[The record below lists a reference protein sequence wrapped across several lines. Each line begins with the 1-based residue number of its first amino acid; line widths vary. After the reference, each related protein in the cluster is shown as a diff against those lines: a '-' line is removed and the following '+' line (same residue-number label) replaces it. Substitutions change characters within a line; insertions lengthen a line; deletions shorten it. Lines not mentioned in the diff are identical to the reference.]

1 MDSVVGE
8 DPTLPLDFNGSSNV
22 SRVPNMAGVGDS
34 QDYVPV
40 PSYLPGEKTSPT
52 KARAMKEYENQITD
66 LKKENFN
73 LKLRIYF
80 LEERMQ
86 QKFDDASEDIYKT
99 NIELKVEV
107 ESLKRDLQEKQ
118 ELLIKASKAVESL
131 AGNNSSELHRM
142 KERSMRELEKMKEI
156 FDKKIE
162 ELEENLK
169 AAQDDVEKMADIAE
183 QEKLRNME
191 MEKQLLSITVSNPNV
206 TVPGIDIKE
215 RLKEKDNIIE
225 QLSYS
230 LKNKG
235 AVIEQLQNEKAKL
248 EDSSSE
254 LYPLR
259 EQISELTEALH
270 GKEGE
275 AEALKIELAK
285 EKIRYQREIQS
296 LAEKH
301 KELSNLEAATRQLT
315 GDLESTRMMIDTLKK
330 RLEEADEDNK
340 NLNGRLEER
349 VNELALEK
357 KNSLKRDKT
366 IQGLSLV
373 LKDKDKEIE
382 ELCHEIE
389 DRDNALVKARE
400 AAHKAQIQKYQ
411 GAEEHQSL
419 LTEKEAELAKLL
431 SDHHANT
438 MENQK
443 LQRALGR
450 RVQELSDLNQ
460 TKEQLEKELED
471 MQELKNKGDKD
482 VNDLRNQL
490 KKLNGEMAEKEHAL
504 EQQYQALLS
513 ESKQKVQSQE
523 ITIKRLTSS
532 LNEKDELLQEYLNMA
547 KDANQERN
555 RSPDGRDAMLAKLRE
570 RLKEKEKA
578 LEQAI
583 DEKFAAI
590 EEKDNEIRQLQLSLR
605 EKERD
610 LERLNNLLSHNEETI
625 NSFDSVIKEKDVEL
639 QHLVNSCKNLQRAK
653 QELEDNLAR
662 ALREK
667 DAIIS
672 QLQQSLAN
680 KNKDMEEMANTL
692 LNQTQSNV
700 RDLTEQLRQR
710 LKVTETMLAEAM
722 KDKERLVSE
731 NQNAVE
737 GLLATVGSKDQLLKE
752 SAEHYNRTLAE
763 RNLEIQDLRRHLS
776 EKKHEVSIL
785 EKQSSVITHEKYI
798 ETAELKVLLTEKDT
812 IINKLVES
820 GQERDKYLAEL
831 KMQEAPI
838 PRVLELKQ
846 TIQILQEQLEEK
858 EAELTQKKGDV
869 NVAKIPIIKKSA
881 VTLKKELAQKTD
893 DLNKALKKENELQI
907 EVAEL
912 RSLLADLENRHEAQ
926 AANIESLTKTL
937 DVKDE
942 IIRDL
947 HTRLGKPPKH
957 NGVELQTQRGVVMR
971 EGIQSPGI
979 PQRESTIIGGNSQQE
994 ALPALQTVLSEYDA
1008 LNKALKA
1015 EQQLYSSLVRTV
1027 KEPDSTQR
1035 IHNLQMELTA
1045 VQLLRQKLEEGIRS
1059 NEDLRKDLEKELQR
1073 TKRKEVT
1080 DAQTGLIDPREM
1092 ETLKHQLED
1101 AQRWNTSL
1109 QARLGKIQGRGGGVG
1124 GTNDTSDTFSFTG
1137 DQTSYMSIYLGEHD
1151 ELEGDIEN
1159 LSLPELRRK
1168 VQELLEYVKELQAF
1182 NKDLQ
1187 NKASLTEN
1195 SVEQDKQDIL
1205 TLSSQN
1211 KLLEKKL
1218 ADAVK
1223 TNKALHDQLNR
1234 QGQKSAQ
1241 NVIKPQVKDQKI
1253 QTSPEKERNSKAS
1266 PQGNRAEHQ
1275 GNKSSGIKPPGRKES
1290 TSASPDSEKTELD
1303 LEDQNVVE
1311 TELNETSC
1319 RMETI
1324 GKELKT
1330 AEKPPCKDE
1339 GNNQNMEMEIASLR
1353 SLLNE
1358 TGSAS
1363 VIELRNE
1370 LARLNNENTNLQSI
1384 LKEMQSTEFK
1394 ESCDDSGD
1402 GEIKKDLKKV
1412 VKRLKTELMDARKII
1427 KLLKEQ
1433 LELNSSMDSENSF
1446 NPDLIVSMAK
1456 EIDHLKKEHEASTK
1470 RRVILEKMLKE
1481 MEAQQPRGIDERDQR
1496 RNSQETLQR
1505 QEARIHSTP
1514 GSTIGAKSRLPVPVK
1529 SSKAAGNNNNNG
1541 ANQNTEPDPQVEKLQ
1556 SALQEKNKEYR
1567 ELQESLCTAEFTL
1580 THQKVNKTEATQT
1593 TDPSTDF
1600 NLCKQIDQ
1608 LQKALQEKNQLN
1620 KELQELLC
1628 KAESALASQN
1638 TDRTGHLYKDLDHQ
1652 QEQQEEKLQQALL
1665 VDQLQKGLQER
1676 NALNRQLEDRLSGAE
1691 ACLNVNRTSASTNID
1706 LDLHQ
1711 LQKALQE
1718 KNQINKDLLER
1729 LHGAESIIEHL
1740 NGNKGVAN
1748 QNEDM
1753 ELHQQ
1758 VNQLQKSLR
1767 EKHELNKKLEERLS
1781 EAESTLTVLN
1791 ANGASSSTNID
1802 LDLRQLQKVLH
1813 EKNQINKDL
1822 LERLHKAESTIEH
1835 MKSSRA
1841 VANPNTDVN
1850 LYLQVDQLQKAI
1862 LEKKQLYK
1870 ELQDLLQTAESTI
1883 ECQNATGTSASPNK
1897 ELAHHQQVDQLQKDL
1912 QENNDLYKEL
1922 HELLSVAQ
1930 LTIACQNA
1938 NQTSGPNTDLELH
1951 QQVDQL
1957 HKGLQEKN
1965 ELNNRLQERLSRAE
1979 ARLNVKR
1986 TSASTNT
1993 DLDLYQ
1999 LQKALQEKNELNKQ
2013 LEERLC
2019 APDAILN
2026 VNRNSASTNTD
2037 LDLHQLEKV
2046 LHEKN
2051 QINKDLLEKL
2061 HRAESTVE
2069 HLKSRRAVANQNTDP
2084 NLYLQMDQLQKNI
2097 LEKKQLYKELQE
2109 LLQTA
2114 ESTLERQNATGT
2126 LASPNKELDL
2136 HQQVDQLQKVLQEKN
2151 YLYKELHEVLHAA
2164 QLTIACLNANQT
2176 SIGPNTELELH
2187 HLVEQLQKGLQEKN
2201 ELNRQLEEKLSGSE
2215 ARLNVKR
2222 TSASTNTDL
2231 DFHQLQKAL
2240 QEKNQI
2246 NKDLLERV
2254 HRAESTIEHVNSK
2267 KDVANQNEDIELH
2280 QQIDQLQKALREKN
2294 ELNKQLEQRLCAT
2307 EALLNVNR
2315 ASASTN
2321 TDLDLSQ
2328 LQNVLHEKNQ
2338 INKDLLEKL
2347 RKTESSV
2354 KHCNAYSAVANQ
2366 NIDPDLQQQV
2376 DQLQK
2381 ALQEKNELNKQ
2392 RLSGAES
2399 TLTVMNPN
2407 RTVAGQNTDLHQ
2419 LPKALH
2425 EKNQINKDLLERL
2438 HKAESTI
2445 EHLKSSRTVSNQNTD
2460 MNLQVDQLQKA
2471 ILEKKQLY
2479 KELQELLQTAESTLE
2494 HQNAT
2499 GTLASPNKE
2508 LNLHQQVDQL
2518 QKALEEKN
2526 CLYKELPKLLRAAQ
2540 FTITCLN
2547 ANQTSVG
2554 PNTELHQQFDQL
2566 QKGLQEKNELNRQL
2580 EGKLSGAEAR
2590 LNVKRTSASTNTD
2603 LDFHQL
2609 QKALQ
2614 EKNQINKDLL
2624 ERVHRAESVIEHVN
2638 SKKDVANQNEDME
2651 LHQQIDQLQK
2661 ALREKN
2667 ELNKQ
2672 LEERLCATEALL
2684 NVNRT
2689 SASTNTDL
2697 DLSQLQ
2703 NVLHEKN
2710 QINKDLLEKL
2720 RRAES
2725 IIKYHNASS
2734 AVANQ
2739 NIDLD
2744 LHQQVDPL
2752 QKALQEKNE
2761 LSKELE
2767 ERLSEAESTLTVLNA
2782 NGASTSTNI
2791 DLDFRQLQ
2799 KVLHEKNQRLHK
2811 AESTIEHLKSSRAVA
2826 NPNTDVSLYLQ
2837 IDQLQK
2843 AILEKKQLYKELQ
2856 ELLQTAA
2863 STLECHNATGTLASP
2878 NKELDLHQQVD
2889 QLQKALEE
2897 KNCLHKELHELLRTA
2912 QLTIACLN
2920 ANCTSTGPNADLELH
2935 QQLDQLQKGLQEKNE
2950 LNKQLEGKLSGSE
2963 ACQNAMRTSAST
2975 NTDLQHLQKAL
2986 QEKNQINKD
2995 LLERLHKAES
3005 TIEHLNANRG
3015 VTNRNTELEVHQQ
3028 IEKQQKAI
3036 QELNE
3041 LNKQLE
3047 EKLFATE
3054 ELLNENRTSAST
3066 NTNLDL
3072 QQLQKALEEK
3082 NHINKELLESLHRA
3096 ESTIEDLTNNK
3107 GVDNW
3112 NTDGDLHRQV
3122 GELQKALKEKNKLNK
3137 QLEERLSEAEST
3149 FALEL
3154 YQLQKDLQEKT
3165 EINKELQERLH
3176 AAESIIE
3183 CLNDNPNQDTH
3194 LHQMVDQLR
3203 KTLQEK
3209 NQFCEKLKER
3219 LFTAESTTSHL
3230 NPNRAVNNENPD
3242 MDHLQQVDQL
3252 QKALQEKTQ
3261 IVKQLQQR
3269 LHTAELALTHLNAN
3283 RAVTKQSANL
3293 DLQKQVDQLQK
3304 ALQQKK
3310 QINQEL
3316 QQRLGTA
3323 ESIIAHQNSNQKM
3336 HEAGTFLEQ
3345 DDKEVQVDL
3354 QDLGYETC
3362 GKSENEVDREENRS
3376 TDDNQIKQH
3385 MNEAS
3390 LPSLLKR
3397 DGQFFSMENLDTN
3410 SSTSYPSSSC
3420 LSSPKISMKSLQIY
3434 DDYGFTDDSDE
3445 LKQQVMELKTK
3456 LENYQR
3462 VIHHLQSL
3470 LRRNS
3475 LSSDLLTIGSE
3486 PGQQTTVK
3494 LQEEHGDLEKDGQE
3508 MCSHKSLGLFSQD
3521 HSQNGSFPLGHDDE
3535 DKQMLKDEITSL
3547 KIELDKE
3554 KASNKNLL
3562 EQLHQLQSKIRSASP
3577 ARFDSLVQ
3585 SQARELS
3592 HLRQKIKDSRS
3603 LGTLHHHQLEDLNKS
3618 FEELLQASDV
3628 DYYVGKAF
3636 RGQLDKSLLVL
3647 GKLEER
3653 LECGDG
3659 YSDNEDNTLLE
3670 FAESPE
3676 SLKHEITYLRK
3687 QLDSERRQ
3695 LQKQL
3700 KDLARHN
3707 QNLAQ
3712 ATEEQLDVLSR
3723 EVQEKNKVIQ
3733 QLQVRN
3739 KSVELSTSHN
3749 SSDSE
3754 ASDRYSRRI
3763 LDSGSD
3769 TLHALQCRDGKYGQ
3783 GRTSA
3788 GTKVPYGL
3796 QVEETAQ
3803 PPGII
3808 SASTGKATVLG
3819 KENGGGSRRQSQTLL
3834 STDTQILENKGGLA
3848 QQQRLQGLQRE
3859 NSLLQEKLKNSEQL
3873 NETLRTEVDLH
3884 RSIINNREDAGE
3896 ERGLSPKPQ
3905 DRSSREDRASTG
3917 LTESRNEPSGLFN
3930 TDLLAEHLQEI
3941 RSLRQRLEESI
3952 RTNDRLREQLE
3963 RRLAEAEPDPA
3974 STNIFIHG
3982 SEEQGQLANEV
3993 HFLWRQNQTLKD
4005 QLSLGSRDKQ
4015 KENEKLRESL
4025 AKRNSKLEYLRNEYE
4040 HVKKEAVR
4048 LENKF
4053 RGSLEENEHL
4063 KEALHHSRDEI
4074 NRLQS
4079 EIGIQRQQ
4087 LSDSQHLLQS
4097 LRVELQVYEQL
4108 KAASDKRTVSDATSG
4123 QTQDASAPSHGPLDL
4138 SELLSEIRHLRIQ
4151 LERSIQTNNA
4161 LRQRLEEQLLRGQGK
4176 VEGSPSTIN
4185 INYLLS
4191 GEQRHSTLSNYGD
4204 NGSKSPAQDENFPL
4218 PSYRDSPKSGRSP
4231 PNRDGAKALHGVQEM
4246 KHHPT
4251 DELDSASQCSGS
4263 SADST
4268 THTPSRLVPGHRL
4281 WASRSGRHI
4290 LGLIEDYNAL
4300 RKQISEGKVL
4310 TCGMENNLQECFHAI
4325 SQQGTESV
4333 VLDQRFLKGFSS
4345 DVNTMQQIL
4354 EEASRLLKL
4363 LWKVSLPTNT
4373 SNSSSQNRQDE
4384 MMKTEIARLRSKLSQ
4399 QERMLNGTVKRLRST
4414 NRLKE
4419 GMEKVIIDQL
4429 AVTHNVLKKARGN
4442 LEAFPYPLKIQ
4453 PLQEASV
4460 NGN

>member
-1 MDSVVGE
+1 MKDPCRICGGKFRGNRCRWIFSSSDKRNLQVILSYVLGVAVTRDGKGEFLCSKCVFMLENVVNYDVIIGR
-8 DPTLPLDFNGSSNV
+8 LQGACS
-22 SRVPNMAGVGDS
+22 
-34 QDYVPV
+34 
-40 PSYLPGEKTSPT
+40 
-52 KARAMKEYENQITD
+52 
-66 LKKENFN
+66 
-73 LKLRIYF
+73 
-80 LEERMQ
+80 
-86 QKFDDASEDIYKT
+86 
-99 NIELKVEV
+99 LKVQ
-107 ESLKRDLQEKQ
+107 K
-118 ELLIKASKAVESL
+118 LL
-131 AGNNSSELHRM
+131 
-142 KERSMRELEKMKEI
+142 
-156 FDKKIE
+156 
-162 ELEENLK
+162 
-169 AAQDDVEKMADIAE
+169 
-183 QEKLRNME
+183 
-191 MEKQLLSITVSNPNV
+191 T
-206 TVPGIDIKE
+206 
-215 RLKEKDNIIE
+215 EKDNLAQFISHMYNRNNPRPIKSNGE
-225 QLSYS
+225 YLSTEKPPVTFNTGIPEEGTLEADSCSGSINPGKDVAAASSTASEGNKMKRCPSSETLRGHEPSGCPDPRRSGSGSPFKTSY
-230 LKNKG
+230 LKPVHSRSQSIYFNLVQRTCSTPG
-235 AVIEQLQNEKAKL
+235 SFHSR
-248 EDSSSE
+248 SSSLQS
-254 LYPLR
+254 LYPSCAESCSLACSSTLLSVLGLKTKKAHR
-259 EQISELTEALH
+259 FYNFSELPARSSFISSPSVCDAIKLLKSVQCKPLLMLPESKIPVLLKYAQRRPASGCNYLYRKSHDTERINDWKFLQDL
-270 GKEGE
+270 
-275 AEALKIELAK
+275 AEDFNDEYTPLKAE
-285 EKIRYQREIQS
+285 S

-315 GDLESTRMMIDTLKK
+315 GDLESTRMTIDTLKKRLEEADEDNKSLAEKHKELSNLEAATRQLTGELESTRMMIDTLKK

-431 SDHHANT
+431 SDHHTNT

-490 KKLNGEMAEKEHAL
+490 KKMNGEMAEKEHAL

-523 ITIKRLTSS
+523 ITIKCLTSS
-532 LNEKDELLQEYLNMA
+532 LNEKDQLLQEYLNMA
-547 KDANQERN
+547 KDADQERN

-570 RLKEKEKA
+570 LLKEKEKA

-583 DEKFAAI
+583 DEKFAAM

-605 EKERD
+605 EKARD

-680 KNKDMEEMANTL
+680 KNKDLEEMANTL
-692 LNQTQSNV
+692 LNQTQGNV
-700 RDLTEQLRQR
+700 RDLTEHLRQR

-785 EKQSSVITHEKYI
+785 EKHSSVITHEKYI

-838 PRVLELKQ
+838 PQVLELKQ
-846 TIQILQEQLEEK
+846 TIQILQEQLEDK
-858 EAELTQKKGDV
+858 EAELTQKKGDE

-957 NGVELQTQRGVVMR
+957 NRVELQTQRGVVTR

-994 ALPALQTVLSEYDA
+994 ALPALQTVLSEYEA

-1027 KEPDSTQR
+1027 KEPDSAQR

-1234 QGQKSAQ
+1234 KGQKSAQ

-1275 GNKSSGIKPPGRKES
+1275 GNQSSGIKPPGRKES
-1290 TSASPDSEKTELD
+1290 TCASPDSEKTELD

-1311 TELNETSC
+1311 SELKETSC
-1319 RMETI
+1319 RIETI

-1353 SLLNE
+1353 ALLTE

-1370 LARLNNENTNLQSI
+1370 LARLHNENTNLQSI

-1433 LELNSSMDSENSF
+1433 LELNSSMDSEISF

-1456 EIDHLKKEHEASTK
+1456 EIDRLKKEHEASTK

-1505 QEARIHSTP
+1505 HY
-1514 GSTIGAKSRLPVPVK
+1514 TIGAKSRLPVPVK
-1529 SSKAAGNNNNNG
+1529 SSKAAGNNNNNR

-1580 THQKVNKTEATQT
+1580 TRQKVNKTEATQT

-1600 NLCKQIDQ
+1600 NLYKQIDQ

-1691 ACLNVNRTSASTNID
+1691 ACLNVNRTSASTNTD

-1767 EKHELNKKLEERLS
+1767 EKSELNKKLEERLS
-1781 EAESTLTVLN
+1781 EAESTLKVLN
-1791 ANGASSSTNID
+1791 ANRASASTNID
-1802 LDLRQLQKVLH
+1802 LDLCQLQKVLPK
-1813 EKNQINKDL
+1813 KNQNNKDL

-1841 VANPNTDVN
+1841 IANPNAYVN

-1938 NQTSGPNTDLELH
+1938 NQTSTGPNTDLELH

-1979 ARLNVKR
+1979 VHLNVKR

-2069 HLKSRRAVANQNTDP
+2069 HLKSSRAVANQNTDP
-2084 NLYLQMDQLQKNI
+2084 NLYLQIDQLQKNI

-2126 LASPNKELDL
+2126 SASPNKELDL

-2151 YLYKELHEVLHAA
+2151 YFYKELHELLHAA

-2176 SIGPNTELELH
+2176 SVGPNTDLELH
-2187 HLVEQLQKGLQEKN
+2187 HQVEQLQKGLQEKN
-2201 ELNRQLEEKLSGSE
+2201 ELNRQLEGKLSGSE

-2280 QQIDQLQKALREKN
+2280 QQIDQLQKALWEKN

-2315 ASASTN
+2315 TSASTN

-2354 KHCNAYSAVANQ
+2354 KHCNAYCAVANQ

-2392 RLSGAES
+2392 LEERLSGAES
-2399 TLTVMNPN
+2399 TLTLMNPN

-2460 MNLQVDQLQKA
+2460 LNLQVDQLQKA

-2479 KELQELLQTAESTLE
+2479 KELQELLQKAESTLE

-2518 QKALEEKN
+2518 QNALEEKN

-2566 QKGLQEKNELNRQL
+2566 QKGLQEKNELNRLL

-2651 LHQQIDQLQK
+2651 LHQQIDQLPK
-2661 ALREKN
+2661 ALWEKN

-2703 NVLHEKN
+2703 NVLHEN
-2710 QINKDLLEKL
+2710 QINKDLLE
-2720 RRAES
+2720 
-2725 IIKYHNASS
+2725 
-2734 AVANQ
+2734 
-2739 NIDLD
+2739 
-2744 LHQQVDPL
+2744 
-2752 QKALQEKNE
+2752 
-2761 LSKELE
+2761 
-2767 ERLSEAESTLTVLNA
+2767 
-2782 NGASTSTNI
+2782 
-2791 DLDFRQLQ
+2791 
-2799 KVLHEKNQRLHK
+2799 RLHK

-2837 IDQLQK
+2837 VDQLQK
-2843 AILEKKQLYKELQ
+2843 TILEKKQLYKELQ

-2863 STLECHNATGTLASP
+2863 STIECHNATGTLTSP

-2963 ACQNAMRTSAST
+2963 ACQNAMRTSAT
-2975 NTDLQHLQKAL
+2975 
-2986 QEKNQINKD
+2986 
-2995 LLERLHKAES
+2995 
-3005 TIEHLNANRG
+3005 
-3015 VTNRNTELEVHQQ
+3015 
-3028 IEKQQKAI
+3028 
-3036 QELNE
+3036 
-3041 LNKQLE
+3041 
-3047 EKLFATE
+3047 
-3054 ELLNENRTSAST
+3054 
-3066 NTNLDL
+3066 
-3072 QQLQKALEEK
+3072 
-3082 NHINKELLESLHRA
+3082 
-3096 ESTIEDLTNNK
+3096 
-3107 GVDNW
+3107 
-3112 NTDGDLHRQV
+3112 
-3122 GELQKALKEKNKLNK
+3122 
-3137 QLEERLSEAEST
+3137 
-3149 FALEL
+3149 
-3154 YQLQKDLQEKT
+3154 
-3165 EINKELQERLH
+3165 
-3176 AAESIIE
+3176 
-3183 CLNDNPNQDTH
+3183 
-3194 LHQMVDQLR
+3194 
-3203 KTLQEK
+3203 
-3209 NQFCEKLKER
+3209 
-3219 LFTAESTTSHL
+3219 
-3230 NPNRAVNNENPD
+3230 
-3242 MDHLQQVDQL
+3242 
-3252 QKALQEKTQ
+3252 
-3261 IVKQLQQR
+3261 
-3269 LHTAELALTHLNAN
+3269 
-3283 RAVTKQSANL
+3283 
-3293 DLQKQVDQLQK
+3293 
-3304 ALQQKK
+3304 
-3310 QINQEL
+3310 
-3316 QQRLGTA
+3316 
-3323 ESIIAHQNSNQKM
+3323 
-3336 HEAGTFLEQ
+3336 GTFLEQ

-3362 GKSENEVDREENRS
+3362 GKSENEVDREENCS
-3376 TDDNQIKQH
+3376 TDNDNQIKQH

-3410 SSTSYPSSSC
+3410 SSTSYPSSPCLSSPKISMKSLQIYDDYGFTDDSVELKQQVMELKTKLENYQRVIHHLQSLLRRNSLSSDLLTIGSEPGQQTTVKLQEEYGDLEQDGQEEVQEKNKVIQQLQLQVRNQSVELSTSHNSSDSEASDRYSRRILDSGSDTLHALQCRDGKYGQGRTSAAGTFLEQDDKEVQVDLQDLGYETCGKSENEVAREENRSTDNDNQLKQHMNEASLPSLLKRDGQFFSMENLDTNSSTSYPSSPC

-3494 LQEEHGDLEKDGQE
+3494 LQEEHEDLEKDGQE

-3521 HSQNGSFPLGHDDE
+3521 HSQNGSFPLGHDGE

-3562 EQLHQLQSKIRSASP
+3562 EQLHQLQSKTRSASP

-3670 FAESPE
+3670 FAE
-3676 SLKHEITYLRK
+3676 R
-3687 QLDSERRQ
+3687 
-3695 LQKQL
+3695 
-3700 KDLARHN
+3700 
-3707 QNLAQ
+3707 
-3712 ATEEQLDVLSR
+3712 LSQ

-3733 QLQVRN
+3733 QLQLQVRN
-3739 KSVELSTSHN
+3739 QSVELSTSHN

-3783 GRTSA
+3783 DRTSAALQTAGGLQAAQSIKPGTAPPEVQEKNKVIQQLQLQVRNQSVELSTSHNSSDSEASDRYSRRILDSGSDTLHALQCRDGKYGQDRTSA

-3796 QVEETAQ
+3796 LVEETAQ
-3803 PPGII
+3803 LPGII
-3808 SASTGKATVLG
+3808 SASTGKATVL
-3819 KENGGGSRRQSQTLL
+3819 
-3834 STDTQILENKGGLA
+3834 
-3848 QQQRLQGLQRE
+3848 
-3859 NSLLQEKLKNSEQL
+3859 
-3873 NETLRTEVDLH
+3873 
-3884 RSIINNREDAGE
+3884 
-3896 ERGLSPKPQ
+3896 
-3905 DRSSREDRASTG
+3905 
-3917 LTESRNEPSGLFN
+3917 
-3930 TDLLAEHLQEI
+3930 DLLAEHLQEI

-3963 RRLAEAEPDPA
+3963 RRLAEAEPDP
-3974 STNIFIHG
+3974 
-3982 SEEQGQLANEV
+3982 
-3993 HFLWRQNQTLKD
+3993 
-4005 QLSLGSRDKQ
+4005 DKQ

-4053 RGSLEENEHL
+4053 RGSLEENKHL

-4108 KAASDKRTVSDATSG
+4108 KVASDKRTVSDATSG

-4151 LERSIQTNNA
+4151 LERSIETNNALQQRLEEQLLRGQGKVEGSPSTININYLLSGEQRHSALSNYGVSDATSGQTQDASAPSHGPLDLSELLSEIRHLRIQLERSIETNSA

-4191 GEQRHSTLSNYGD
+4191 GEQRHSALSNYGD
-4204 NGSKSPAQDENFPL
+4204 NGSKSPAQDENIPH
-4218 PSYRDSPKSGRSP
+4218 PSYRGSPKSGRSP
-4231 PNRDGAKALHGVQEM
+4231 PNRDGAKALHSVPEM
-4246 KHHPT
+4246 KPHPT

-4281 WASRSGRHI
+4281 WASRSGRHM

-4310 TCGMENNLQECFHAI
+4310 TYGMENNLQECFHAI
-4325 SQQGTESV
+4325 SQQGAESM
-4333 VLDQRFLKGFSS
+4333 VLDQQFLKGFSS

-4384 MMKTEIARLRSKLSQ
+4384 MMNTEIARLRKKLSQ
-4399 QERMLNGTVKRLRST
+4399 QERMLNGTVKRLQST

-4419 GMEKVIIDQL
+4419 GMEKVIIDQYSAPAGSL
-4429 AVTHNVLKKARGN
+4429 SKWELIHGVNKAADRAVHLRIKKVT
-4442 LEAFPYPLKIQ
+4442 L
-4453 PLQEASV
+4453 
-4460 NGN
+4460 

>member
-1 MDSVVGE
+1 MKDPCRICGGKFRGNQCRWIFSSSGKRNLQVILSYVLGVTFTRDGKGEFLCSKCVFMLENVVNYDVIIGR
-8 DPTLPLDFNGSSNV
+8 LQGACS
-22 SRVPNMAGVGDS
+22 
-34 QDYVPV
+34 
-40 PSYLPGEKTSPT
+40 
-52 KARAMKEYENQITD
+52 
-66 LKKENFN
+66 
-73 LKLRIYF
+73 
-80 LEERMQ
+80 
-86 QKFDDASEDIYKT
+86 
-99 NIELKVEV
+99 LKVQ
-107 ESLKRDLQEKQ
+107 K
-118 ELLIKASKAVESL
+118 LL
-131 AGNNSSELHRM
+131 
-142 KERSMRELEKMKEI
+142 
-156 FDKKIE
+156 
-162 ELEENLK
+162 
-169 AAQDDVEKMADIAE
+169 
-183 QEKLRNME
+183 
-191 MEKQLLSITVSNPNV
+191 T
-206 TVPGIDIKE
+206 
-215 RLKEKDNIIE
+215 EKDNLAQCISHIYNRNNPRPIKSNGEYLSIE
-225 QLSYS
+225 KPPVTFNTGIPEEGTLEADSCSGSINPGKDVAAASSTASEGNKMKRCPSSETLQGHEQSGCPNPRRSGSGSPFKTSYLKPVHSRSQSICFNLVQRTCSTPGSFHSQSSSLQSSCAESCSLACSSTSLSVLG
-230 LKNKG
+230 LKTKG
-235 AVIEQLQNEKAKL
+235 AHRFDNF
-248 EDSSSE
+248 SE
-254 LYPLR
+254 LLARSSFISSPSVCDAIKLLKSVQCKPLLILPESKIPVLLKYAQR
-259 EQISELTEALH
+259 RPASGCSYLYRKSHDTERSNDWKFLQDL
-270 GKEGE
+270 
-275 AEALKIELAK
+275 AEDFNDEYTPLNAE
-285 EKIRYQREIQS
+285 S

-315 GDLESTRMMIDTLKK
+315 GDLENTRMTIDTLKK

-419 LTEKEAELAKLL
+419 LTEKEVELAKLL
-431 SDHHANT
+431 SDHHTNT

-532 LNEKDELLQEYLNMA
+532 LNEKDQLLQEYLNMA
-547 KDANQERN
+547 KDADQERN

-610 LERLNNLLSHNEETI
+610 LERLNNRLSHNEETI

-680 KNKDMEEMANTL
+680 KNKDLEEMANTL

-785 EKQSSVITHEKYI
+785 EKHSSVITHEKYI

-831 KMQEAPI
+831 KMQEAPV
-838 PRVLELKQ
+838 PQVLELKQ

-942 IIRDL
+942 LIRDL

-957 NGVELQTQRGVVMR
+957 NGVELQTQRGMVTR
-971 EGIQSPGI
+971 EGMQSPGI
-979 PQRESTIIGGNSQQE
+979 LQRESTIIGGNSQQE
-994 ALPALQTVLSEYDA
+994 ALPALQTVLSEYEA

-1027 KEPDSTQR
+1027 KEPDSAQR

-1223 TNKALHDQLNR
+1223 TNKAIHDQLNR
-1234 QGQKSAQ
+1234 EGQKSAQ

-1311 TELNETSC
+1311 SELKETSC

-1330 AEKPPCKDE
+1330 AEKPPFKDE

-1353 SLLNE
+1353 ALLTE

-1370 LARLNNENTNLQSI
+1370 LARLHNENTNLQSI

-1433 LELNSSMDSENSF
+1433 LELNSSMDSESSF

-1456 EIDHLKKEHEASTK
+1456 EIDRLKKEHEASTK

-1580 THQKVNKTEATQT
+1580 TCQKVNKTEATQT

-1600 NLCKQIDQ
+1600 NLYNKIDQ
-1608 LQKALQEKNQLN
+1608 LQKALQEKNQLY

-1638 TDRTGHLYKDLDHQ
+1638 TDRT
-1652 QEQQEEKLQQALL
+1652 
-1665 VDQLQKGLQER
+1665 
-1676 NALNRQLEDRLSGAE
+1676 
-1691 ACLNVNRTSASTNID
+1691 
-1706 LDLHQ
+1706 
-1711 LQKALQE
+1711 
-1718 KNQINKDLLER
+1718 
-1729 LHGAESIIEHL
+1729 
-1740 NGNKGVAN
+1740 
-1748 QNEDM
+1748 
-1753 ELHQQ
+1753 
-1758 VNQLQKSLR
+1758 
-1767 EKHELNKKLEERLS
+1767 
-1781 EAESTLTVLN
+1781 
-1791 ANGASSSTNID
+1791 
-1802 LDLRQLQKVLH
+1802 
-1813 EKNQINKDL
+1813 
-1822 LERLHKAESTIEH
+1822 
-1835 MKSSRA
+1835 
-1841 VANPNTDVN
+1841 
-1850 LYLQVDQLQKAI
+1850 
-1862 LEKKQLYK
+1862 
-1870 ELQDLLQTAESTI
+1870 
-1883 ECQNATGTSASPNK
+1883 
-1897 ELAHHQQVDQLQKDL
+1897 
-1912 QENNDLYKEL
+1912 
-1922 HELLSVAQ
+1922 
-1930 LTIACQNA
+1930 
-1938 NQTSGPNTDLELH
+1938 
-1951 QQVDQL
+1951 
-1957 HKGLQEKN
+1957 
-1965 ELNNRLQERLSRAE
+1965 
-1979 ARLNVKR
+1979 
-1986 TSASTNT
+1986 
-1993 DLDLYQ
+1993 
-1999 LQKALQEKNELNKQ
+1999 
-2013 LEERLC
+2013 
-2019 APDAILN
+2019 
-2026 VNRNSASTNTD
+2026 
-2037 LDLHQLEKV
+2037 
-2046 LHEKN
+2046 
-2051 QINKDLLEKL
+2051 
-2061 HRAESTVE
+2061 
-2069 HLKSRRAVANQNTDP
+2069 
-2084 NLYLQMDQLQKNI
+2084 
-2097 LEKKQLYKELQE
+2097 
-2109 LLQTA
+2109 
-2114 ESTLERQNATGT
+2114 
-2126 LASPNKELDL
+2126 
-2136 HQQVDQLQKVLQEKN
+2136 
-2151 YLYKELHEVLHAA
+2151 
-2164 QLTIACLNANQT
+2164 
-2176 SIGPNTELELH
+2176 
-2187 HLVEQLQKGLQEKN
+2187 
-2201 ELNRQLEEKLSGSE
+2201 
-2215 ARLNVKR
+2215 
-2222 TSASTNTDL
+2222 
-2231 DFHQLQKAL
+2231 
-2240 QEKNQI
+2240 
-2246 NKDLLERV
+2246 
-2254 HRAESTIEHVNSK
+2254 
-2267 KDVANQNEDIELH
+2267 
-2280 QQIDQLQKALREKN
+2280 
-2294 ELNKQLEQRLCAT
+2294 
-2307 EALLNVNR
+2307 
-2315 ASASTN
+2315 
-2321 TDLDLSQ
+2321 
-2328 LQNVLHEKNQ
+2328 
-2338 INKDLLEKL
+2338 
-2347 RKTESSV
+2347 
-2354 KHCNAYSAVANQ
+2354 
-2366 NIDPDLQQQV
+2366 
-2376 DQLQK
+2376 
-2381 ALQEKNELNKQ
+2381 
-2392 RLSGAES
+2392 
-2399 TLTVMNPN
+2399 
-2407 RTVAGQNTDLHQ
+2407 
-2419 LPKALH
+2419 
-2425 EKNQINKDLLERL
+2425 
-2438 HKAESTI
+2438 
-2445 EHLKSSRTVSNQNTD
+2445 
-2460 MNLQVDQLQKA
+2460 
-2471 ILEKKQLY
+2471 
-2479 KELQELLQTAESTLE
+2479 
-2494 HQNAT
+2494 
-2499 GTLASPNKE
+2499 
-2508 LNLHQQVDQL
+2508 
-2518 QKALEEKN
+2518 
-2526 CLYKELPKLLRAAQ
+2526 
-2540 FTITCLN
+2540 
-2547 ANQTSVG
+2547 
-2554 PNTELHQQFDQL
+2554 
-2566 QKGLQEKNELNRQL
+2566 
-2580 EGKLSGAEAR
+2580 
-2590 LNVKRTSASTNTD
+2590 
-2603 LDFHQL
+2603 
-2609 QKALQ
+2609 
-2614 EKNQINKDLL
+2614 
-2624 ERVHRAESVIEHVN
+2624 
-2638 SKKDVANQNEDME
+2638 
-2651 LHQQIDQLQK
+2651 
-2661 ALREKN
+2661 
-2667 ELNKQ
+2667 
-2672 LEERLCATEALL
+2672 
-2684 NVNRT
+2684 
-2689 SASTNTDL
+2689 
-2697 DLSQLQ
+2697 
-2703 NVLHEKN
+2703 
-2710 QINKDLLEKL
+2710 
-2720 RRAES
+2720 
-2725 IIKYHNASS
+2725 
-2734 AVANQ
+2734 
-2739 NIDLD
+2739 
-2744 LHQQVDPL
+2744 
-2752 QKALQEKNE
+2752 
-2761 LSKELE
+2761 
-2767 ERLSEAESTLTVLNA
+2767 
-2782 NGASTSTNI
+2782 
-2791 DLDFRQLQ
+2791 
-2799 KVLHEKNQRLHK
+2799 
-2811 AESTIEHLKSSRAVA
+2811 
-2826 NPNTDVSLYLQ
+2826 
-2837 IDQLQK
+2837 
-2843 AILEKKQLYKELQ
+2843 
-2856 ELLQTAA
+2856 
-2863 STLECHNATGTLASP
+2863 
-2878 NKELDLHQQVD
+2878 
-2889 QLQKALEE
+2889 
-2897 KNCLHKELHELLRTA
+2897 
-2912 QLTIACLN
+2912 
-2920 ANCTSTGPNADLELH
+2920 
-2935 QQLDQLQKGLQEKNE
+2935 
-2950 LNKQLEGKLSGSE
+2950 
-2963 ACQNAMRTSAST
+2963 
-2975 NTDLQHLQKAL
+2975 
-2986 QEKNQINKD
+2986 
-2995 LLERLHKAES
+2995 
-3005 TIEHLNANRG
+3005 
-3015 VTNRNTELEVHQQ
+3015 
-3028 IEKQQKAI
+3028 
-3036 QELNE
+3036 
-3041 LNKQLE
+3041 
-3047 EKLFATE
+3047 
-3054 ELLNENRTSAST
+3054 
-3066 NTNLDL
+3066 
-3072 QQLQKALEEK
+3072 
-3082 NHINKELLESLHRA
+3082 
-3096 ESTIEDLTNNK
+3096 
-3107 GVDNW
+3107 
-3112 NTDGDLHRQV
+3112 
-3122 GELQKALKEKNKLNK
+3122 
-3137 QLEERLSEAEST
+3137 
-3149 FALEL
+3149 
-3154 YQLQKDLQEKT
+3154 
-3165 EINKELQERLH
+3165 
-3176 AAESIIE
+3176 
-3183 CLNDNPNQDTH
+3183 
-3194 LHQMVDQLR
+3194 
-3203 KTLQEK
+3203 
-3209 NQFCEKLKER
+3209 
-3219 LFTAESTTSHL
+3219 
-3230 NPNRAVNNENPD
+3230 
-3242 MDHLQQVDQL
+3242 
-3252 QKALQEKTQ
+3252 
-3261 IVKQLQQR
+3261 
-3269 LHTAELALTHLNAN
+3269 
-3283 RAVTKQSANL
+3283 
-3293 DLQKQVDQLQK
+3293 
-3304 ALQQKK
+3304 
-3310 QINQEL
+3310 
-3316 QQRLGTA
+3316 
-3323 ESIIAHQNSNQKM
+3323 
-3336 HEAGTFLEQ
+3336 AGTFLEQ

-3376 TDDNQIKQH
+3376 TDNDNQIKQH

-3397 DGQFFSMENLDTN
+3397 DGQFFSMDNLDTN
-3410 SSTSYPSSSC
+3410 SSTSYPSSPC

-3434 DDYGFTDDSDE
+3434 DDYGFTDDSGE

-3521 HSQNGSFPLGHDDE
+3521 HSQNGSFPLGHADE

-3670 FAESPE
+3670 FAERESFSFSLVSPE

-3712 ATEEQLDVLSR
+3712 ATEEQLDVLSQ

-3733 QLQVRN
+3733 QLQLQVRN
-3739 KSVELSTSHN
+3739 QSVELSTSHNSSDSEASDRYSRRILDSGSDTLHALQCRDGKYGQGRTSAALIIANNPCRLSQEVQEKNKVIQQLQLQVRNQSVELSTSHN

-3808 SASTGKATVLG
+3808 SASTGKATVL
-3819 KENGGGSRRQSQTLL
+3819 ENGGGSRRQSQTLL
-3834 STDTQILENKGGLA
+3834 STNTQILENKDGLA

-3896 ERGLSPKPQ
+3896 ERGLSPKPL

-3917 LTESRNEPSGLFN
+3917 LTESRNELSGLLN
-3930 TDLLAEHLQEI
+3930 T
-3941 RSLRQRLEESI
+3941 
-3952 RTNDRLREQLE
+3952 
-3963 RRLAEAEPDPA
+3963 A

-4005 QLSLGSRDKQ
+4005 HLSLGSRDKQ

-4053 RGSLEENEHL
+4053 RGSLEENKHL

-4108 KAASDKRTVSDATSG
+4108 KVASDKRTVSDATSG

-4191 GEQRHSTLSNYGD
+4191 GEQRHSALSNYGD
-4204 NGSKSPAQDENFPL
+4204 KSPAQVENFPH
-4218 PSYRDSPKSGRSP
+4218 PSYRGPSKSGRSP
-4231 PNRDGAKALHGVQEM
+4231 PNRDGAEELHSVPEM
-4246 KHHPT
+4246 KPHPT

-4281 WASRSGRHI
+4281 WASRSGRHM

-4300 RKQISEGKVL
+4300 RKQISEGKEL

-4325 SQQGTESV
+4325 SQQGTESM

-4419 GMEKVIIDQL
+4419 GMEKVIIDQCEQL
-4429 AVTHNVLKKARGN
+4429 QVVLRCF
-4442 LEAFPYPLKIQ
+4442 LM
-4453 PLQEASV
+4453 
-4460 NGN
+4460 

>member
-1 MDSVVGE
+1 MKDPCRICGGKFRGNQCRWIFSSFGKRNLQVILSYVLGVAITHDGKGEFLCSKCVFMLENVVNY
-8 DPTLPLDFNGSSNV
+8 DV
-22 SRVPNMAGVGDS
+22 IISRLQGACS
-34 QDYVPV
+34 
-40 PSYLPGEKTSPT
+40 
-52 KARAMKEYENQITD
+52 
-66 LKKENFN
+66 
-73 LKLRIYF
+73 
-80 LEERMQ
+80 
-86 QKFDDASEDIYKT
+86 
-99 NIELKVEV
+99 LKVQ
-107 ESLKRDLQEKQ
+107 K
-118 ELLIKASKAVESL
+118 LL
-131 AGNNSSELHRM
+131 
-142 KERSMRELEKMKEI
+142 
-156 FDKKIE
+156 
-162 ELEENLK
+162 
-169 AAQDDVEKMADIAE
+169 
-183 QEKLRNME
+183 
-191 MEKQLLSITVSNPNV
+191 T
-206 TVPGIDIKE
+206 
-215 RLKEKDNIIE
+215 EKDNLAQCINHIYNRNNPQPIKSNGEYLSTEKPPVTFNTGIPEEGTLEADSCSGSINPGKDVAAASSTASEGNKMKRCPSSETLRGHE
-225 QLSYS
+225 QRRSGSGSPFKTSYLKPVHSRSQSIYFNLVQRTCSTPGSFHSQSSSLQSSCAESCSRACSSTSLSVLG
-230 LKNKG
+230 LKTKG
-235 AVIEQLQNEKAKL
+235 AHGFDNF
-248 EDSSSE
+248 SE
-254 LYPLR
+254 LPARSSFISSPSVCDAIKLLKSVQCKPLLILPESKIPVLLKYAQR
-259 EQISELTEALH
+259 RPASGCSYLYRKTHDTERIDDWKFLQDL
-270 GKEGE
+270 
-275 AEALKIELAK
+275 AEDFNDEYTPLKAE
-285 EKIRYQREIQS
+285 S

-340 NLNGRLEER
+340 SLNGRLEER

-547 KDANQERN
+547 KDADQERN

-570 RLKEKEKA
+570 HLKEKEKA
-578 LEQAI
+578 LEEAI

-680 KNKDMEEMANTL
+680 KNKDLEEMANTL

-737 GLLATVGSKDQLLKE
+737 GLLATVSSKDQLLKE
-752 SAEHYNRTLAE
+752 SAEHYNRTVAE

-947 HTRLGKPPKH
+947 HTRLRKPPKH
-957 NGVELQTQRGVVMR
+957 NGVELQTQRGVVTR

-1027 KEPDSTQR
+1027 KEPDSAQR

-1234 QGQKSAQ
+1234 EGQKSAQ
-1241 NVIKPQVKDQKI
+1241 NVIKPQGKDQKI

-1311 TELNETSC
+1311 TELKETSC

-1353 SLLNE
+1353 SLLTE

-1433 LELNSSMDSENSF
+1433 LELNSSMDNESSF

-1481 MEAQQPRGIDERDQR
+1481 MEAHQTRGIDERDQQ

-1567 ELQESLCTAEFTL
+1567 ELQESLCAAEFTL
-1580 THQKVNKTEATQT
+1580 IRQKVNKTEATQT

-1767 EKHELNKKLEERLS
+1767 EKSELNKKLEERLS

-1791 ANGASSSTNID
+1791 ANGASASTNID
-1802 LDLRQLQKVLH
+1802 LDFHQLQKVLH

-1912 QENNDLYKEL
+1912 QENDDLYKEL
-1922 HELLSVAQ
+1922 HKLLSVAH
-1930 LTIACQNA
+1930 LTVACQNA
-1938 NQTSGPNTDLELH
+1938 NQTSTGPNTDLELH

-2013 LEERLC
+2013 LKERLC

-2069 HLKSRRAVANQNTDP
+2069 HLKSSRAVANQNTDP
-2084 NLYLQMDQLQKNI
+2084 NLYLQMDQIQKNI

-2151 YLYKELHEVLHAA
+2151 YLYKELHELLHAA
-2164 QLTIACLNANQT
+2164 QLTIAYLNANQT
-2176 SIGPNTELELH
+2176 SIGPNTDLELH

-2201 ELNRQLEEKLSGSE
+2201 ELNRQLEGKLSGSE

-2294 ELNKQLEQRLCAT
+2294 ELNKQLEQRLFAT

-2315 ASASTN
+2315 TSASTN

-2460 MNLQVDQLQKA
+2460 LNLQVDQLQKA

-2508 LNLHQQVDQL
+2508 LSLHQQVDQL

-2638 SKKDVANQNEDME
+2638 SKTDVANQNEDME

-2667 ELNKQ
+2667 ELNIQ
-2672 LEERLCATEALL
+2672 LEERLCTTEALL
-2684 NVNRT
+2684 NINRT

-2725 IIKYHNASS
+2725 IIKHHNASS

-2744 LHQQVDPL
+2744 LHQQVDLL

-2791 DLDFRQLQ
+2791 ELDFRQLQ
-2799 KVLHEKNQRLHK
+2799 KVLH
-2811 AESTIEHLKSSRAVA
+2811 
-2826 NPNTDVSLYLQ
+2826 
-2837 IDQLQK
+2837 
-2843 AILEKKQLYKELQ
+2843 
-2856 ELLQTAA
+2856 
-2863 STLECHNATGTLASP
+2863 
-2878 NKELDLHQQVD
+2878 
-2889 QLQKALEE
+2889 
-2897 KNCLHKELHELLRTA
+2897 
-2912 QLTIACLN
+2912 
-2920 ANCTSTGPNADLELH
+2920 
-2935 QQLDQLQKGLQEKNE
+2935 
-2950 LNKQLEGKLSGSE
+2950 
-2963 ACQNAMRTSAST
+2963 
-2975 NTDLQHLQKAL
+2975 
-2986 QEKNQINKD
+2986 EKNQINKD

-3112 NTDGDLHRQV
+3112 NTDRDLHRQV

-3176 AAESIIE
+3176 AAESTIE
-3183 CLNDNPNQDTH
+3183 YLNDNPNPDTH

-3261 IVKQLQQR
+3261 IIKQLQQR

-3323 ESIIAHQNSNQKM
+3323 ESTIAHQNSNHRM

-3354 QDLGYETC
+3354 QDHGYETC

-3376 TDDNQIKQH
+3376 TDNDNQLKQH

-3508 MCSHKSLGLFSQD
+3508 MCSHKSLGLFSLD
-3521 HSQNGSFPLGHDDE
+3521 HSQNGSFPLGHDGE

-3636 RGQLDKSLLVL
+3636 REQLDKSLLVI

-3687 QLDSERRQ
+3687 QLDNERRQ

-3733 QLQVRN
+3733 QLQLQVRN
-3739 KSVELSTSHN
+3739 QSVELSTSHN

-3808 SASTGKATVLG
+3808 SASTGKATVQG

-3859 NSLLQEKLKNSEQL
+3859 NSLLQEKLKNIEQL
-3873 NETLRTEVDLH
+3873 NETLRTEVNLH

-3917 LTESRNEPSGLFN
+3917 LTESRNEPSGLLN

-4053 RGSLEENEHL
+4053 RGSLEENKHL

-4087 LSDSQHLLQS
+4087 VSESQHLLQS

-4108 KAASDKRTVSDATSG
+4108 KVASDKRTVSDPTSG
-4123 QTQDASAPSHGPLDL
+4123 QTQDTSAPSHGPLDL

-4204 NGSKSPAQDENFPL
+4204 NGSKSPAQDENFPH
-4218 PSYRDSPKSGRSP
+4218 PTYRGSPKSGRSP
-4231 PNRDGAKALHGVQEM
+4231 PNRDGAKASHGVPEM
-4246 KHHPT
+4246 KPHPT

-4310 TCGMENNLQECFHAI
+4310 TCAMENNLQECFHAI
-4325 SQQGTESV
+4325 SQQGTESM

-4442 LEAFPYPLKIQ
+4442 LEIQ

>member
-8 DPTLPLDFNGSSNV
+8 DPTLPLDFNSSSNM
-22 SRVPNMAGVGDS
+22 SRIPDMAGVGGSSYS
-34 QDYVPV
+34 QDYVAV

-52 KARAMKEYENQITD
+52 KARAMREYENQITD

-131 AGNNSSELHRM
+131 AGNNSGELHRM
-142 KERSMRELEKMKEI
+142 KERSKRELEQMKEI
-156 FDKKIE
+156 FDKKVE

-235 AVIEQLQNEKAKL
+235 AVIEQLQNENAKL
-248 EDSSSE
+248 EDCSSE

-259 EQISELTEALH
+259 EKISELTEALH

-275 AEALKIELAK
+275 AEALKNELAK
-285 EKIRYQREIQS
+285 EKISYQREIQS

-301 KELSNLEAATRQLT
+301 KELSNLEATTRQLT
-315 GDLESTRMMIDTLKK
+315 GELESTRMMIDTLKK

-340 NLNGRLEER
+340 NLNRRLEER
-349 VNELALEK
+349 VNELAFEK

-490 KKLNGEMAEKEHAL
+490 KKLNGEMAEKEHSL

-532 LNEKDELLQEYLNMA
+532 LNEKDQLLQEYLNLA
-547 KDANQERN
+547 KGADQERN

-625 NSFDSVIKEKDVEL
+625 NSFDGVIKEKDTEL

-680 KNKDMEEMANTL
+680 KSKDLEEMANTL

-710 LKVTETMLAEAM
+710 LKLTETMLAEAY

-776 EKKHEVSIL
+776 EKKHEISIL
-785 EKQSSVITHEKYI
+785 EKHSSVITHEKYI
-798 ETAELKVLLTEKDT
+798 EIAELKVLLTEKDT

-858 EAELTQKKGDV
+858 EAELTQKKGDES
-869 NVAKIPIIKKSA
+869 VAKIPVIKKSA

-957 NGVELQTQRGVVMR
+957 SGVELQTLRGVVTR

-979 PQRESTIIGGNSQQE
+979 PQREETIIGGNSQQE
-994 ALPALQTVLSEYDA
+994 ALPALQTVLSEYEA
-1008 LNKALKA
+1008 LNTALKA

-1027 KEPDSTQR
+1027 KEPDSAQR

-1045 VQLLRQKLEEGIRS
+1045 VQLLRQQLEEGIRS
-1059 NEDLRKDLEKELQR
+1059 NEDLQKNLEKELQR
-1073 TKRKEVT
+1073 AKRKEVT
-1080 DAQTGLIDPREM
+1080 DAQTGLIDPREV

-1109 QARLGKIQGRGGGVG
+1109 QARLGEIQGRGGGVG
-1124 GTNDTSDTFSFTG
+1124 GTNDTSDIFSFTG

-1151 ELEGDIEN
+1151 ELEQDIEN

-1195 SVEQDKQDIL
+1195 SVLASVEQDKQDIL

-1223 TNKALHDQLNR
+1223 INKALHDQLNR
-1234 QGQKSAQ
+1234 EGQKSAE
-1241 NVIKPQVKDQKI
+1241 NVIKPQVKDQEI
-1253 QTSPEKERNSKAS
+1253 QTSPQKERISS

-1275 GNKSSGIKPPGRKES
+1275 GNKSSGIKPPAVYRKES
-1290 TSASPDSEKTELD
+1290 TSASSDSKKTKLD

-1311 TELNETSC
+1311 SELKDTSC
-1319 RMETI
+1319 QMETI
-1324 GKELKT
+1324 GKGLKT
-1330 AEKPPCKDE
+1330 AEKKPCKDE

-1353 SLLNE
+1353 SPLTE

-1363 VIELRNE
+1363 VIDLRNE
-1370 LARLNNENTNLQSI
+1370 LARLHNENTNLQGI
-1384 LKEMQSTEFK
+1384 VKETQSTEFK

-1402 GEIKKDLKKV
+1402 GEIKNDLNKV
-1412 VKRLKTELMDARKII
+1412 VERLKAELVDARKII

-1446 NPDLIVSMAK
+1446 NPDLIVNMAK
-1456 EIDHLKKEHEASTK
+1456 EIDRLKKEHEASTK
-1470 RRVILEKMLKE
+1470 RRVILEKILKE
-1481 MEAQQPRGIDERDQR
+1481 MEAQQPRGIDESDQR

-1505 QEARIHSTP
+1505 QEARRYATP
-1514 GSTIGAKSRLPVPVK
+1514 GSTTGAKSRLPVPVK
-1529 SSKAAGNNNNNG
+1529 SSKAAVNNNTNNG
-1541 ANQNTEPDPQVEKLQ
+1541 ANRNTDLDPQVEQLQ
-1556 SALQEKNKEYR
+1556 SALEEKNQEYR
-1567 ELQESLCTAEFTL
+1567 ELQESLRTAEFTL

-1593 TDPSTDF
+1593 TDPSSDSI
-1600 NLCKQIDQ
+1600 LYKRIDQ

-1638 TDRTGHLYKDLDHQ
+1638 TDRTGHPYKDLSH
-1652 QEQQEEKLQQALL
+1652 QQEEKLQKALL
-1665 VDQLQKGLQER
+1665 VDQFQKGFQEK
-1676 NALNRQLEDRLSGAE
+1676 NELNRQLEERLSGAE
-1691 ACLNVNRTSASTNID
+1691 ARLNVNRTSTSTNTD

-1740 NGNKGVAN
+1740 NGNKCVAN

-1758 VNQLQKSLR
+1758 VNQLQKALR
-1767 EKHELNKKLEERLS
+1767 EKCELNKKLEERLY

-1791 ANGASSSTNID
+1791 ANRASDSTNID
-1802 LDLRQLQKVLH
+1802 LDL
-1813 EKNQINKDL
+1813 
-1822 LERLHKAESTIEH
+1822 
-1835 MKSSRA
+1835 
-1841 VANPNTDVN
+1841 
-1850 LYLQVDQLQKAI
+1850 
-1862 LEKKQLYK
+1862 
-1870 ELQDLLQTAESTI
+1870 
-1883 ECQNATGTSASPNK
+1883 C
-1897 ELAHHQQVDQLQKDL
+1897 
-1912 QENNDLYKEL
+1912 
-1922 HELLSVAQ
+1922 
-1930 LTIACQNA
+1930 
-1938 NQTSGPNTDLELH
+1938 
-1951 QQVDQL
+1951 QL
-1957 HKGLQEKN
+1957 HK
-1965 ELNNRLQERLSRAE
+1965 
-1979 ARLNVKR
+1979 V
-1986 TSASTNT
+1986 
-1993 DLDLYQ
+1993 
-1999 LQKALQEKNELNKQ
+1999 
-2013 LEERLC
+2013 
-2019 APDAILN
+2019 
-2026 VNRNSASTNTD
+2026 
-2037 LDLHQLEKV
+2037 
-2046 LHEKN
+2046 
-2051 QINKDLLEKL
+2051 
-2061 HRAESTVE
+2061 
-2069 HLKSRRAVANQNTDP
+2069 
-2084 NLYLQMDQLQKNI
+2084 
-2097 LEKKQLYKELQE
+2097 
-2109 LLQTA
+2109 
-2114 ESTLERQNATGT
+2114 
-2126 LASPNKELDL
+2126 
-2136 HQQVDQLQKVLQEKN
+2136 
-2151 YLYKELHEVLHAA
+2151 
-2164 QLTIACLNANQT
+2164 
-2176 SIGPNTELELH
+2176 
-2187 HLVEQLQKGLQEKN
+2187 
-2201 ELNRQLEEKLSGSE
+2201 
-2215 ARLNVKR
+2215 
-2222 TSASTNTDL
+2222 
-2231 DFHQLQKAL
+2231 
-2240 QEKNQI
+2240 
-2246 NKDLLERV
+2246 
-2254 HRAESTIEHVNSK
+2254 
-2267 KDVANQNEDIELH
+2267 
-2280 QQIDQLQKALREKN
+2280 
-2294 ELNKQLEQRLCAT
+2294 
-2307 EALLNVNR
+2307 
-2315 ASASTN
+2315 
-2321 TDLDLSQ
+2321 
-2328 LQNVLHEKNQ
+2328 
-2338 INKDLLEKL
+2338 
-2347 RKTESSV
+2347 
-2354 KHCNAYSAVANQ
+2354 
-2366 NIDPDLQQQV
+2366 
-2376 DQLQK
+2376 
-2381 ALQEKNELNKQ
+2381 
-2392 RLSGAES
+2392 
-2399 TLTVMNPN
+2399 
-2407 RTVAGQNTDLHQ
+2407 
-2419 LPKALH
+2419 H

-2445 EHLKSSRTVSNQNTD
+2445 EHLKSSRAVAIQNTD
-2460 MNLQVDQLQKA
+2460 VNLSLQVDQLQKA

-2479 KELQELLQTAESTLE
+2479 KELQEFLQTAESTLE
-2494 HQNAT
+2494 AHNAT
-2499 GTLASPNKE
+2499 GTSASPNKE
-2508 LNLHQQVDQL
+2508 LALHQQVDQL
-2518 QKALEEKN
+2518 QKAILEKKQ
-2526 CLYKELPKLLRAAQ
+2526 LYKELQEFLQTAESTLEAHNATGTSASPNKELALHQQVDQLQKDLQENNYLYKELHELLSIAQ
-2540 FTITCLN
+2540 LTIAYQNTN
-2547 ANQTSVG
+2547 WTSTG
-2554 PNTELHQQFDQL
+2554 PNTDLELHQQVDQL
-2566 QKGLQEKNELNRQL
+2566 HKGLQEKNELNSRLQERLSSAEARLNVKRISASTNTDLDLYWLQKALQEKNELNKHLEERLGTPEAILNMNSNSASTNTDLDLHQLQKVLHEKDQINKDLLEKLHRAESTVEHLKSSRAVANQNTDPSLYLQTDQLQKNILEKKQLYEELQELLQTAESTLERQNSTGTSASPIKELDLHQQVAQLQKVLQEKNYLYKELHELLHAAQLTIACLNANQTSAGPNTELECHQQVEQLQKALQERNDLNRQL
-2580 EGKLSGAEAR
+2580 EEKLSGAEAR

-2624 ERVHRAESVIEHVN
+2624 ERVHRAESVIAHVN
-2638 SKKDVANQNEDME
+2638 SKKGVANLNEDME

-2661 ALREKN
+2661 AVREKN

-2703 NVLHEKN
+2703 NVLHEKT

-2720 RRAES
+2720 RKAES
-2725 IIKYHNASS
+2725 SVKHCNAYG
-2734 AVANQ
+2734 AVANP

-2744 LHQQVDPL
+2744 LQQQVDQLQKALQEKNEVNKQLEEKLSGAESTITVMNPNITVAGQNTDLHQL

-2761 LSKELE
+2761 LNKKLE
-2767 ERLSEAESTLTVLNA
+2767 ERLSAAESALTVLNA
-2782 NGASTSTNI
+2782 NRASGSTNI
-2791 DLDFRQLQ
+2791 DHDLHQLQ
-2799 KVLHEKNQRLHK
+2799 KVLHEKNQINKDLLERLHK

-2826 NPNTDVSLYLQ
+2826 NQNTDVNLYLQ
-2837 IDQLQK
+2837 VDQLQK

-2856 ELLQTAA
+2856 ELLQTAE
-2863 STLECHNATGTLASP
+2863 STLEAHNATGTSASP
-2878 NKELDLHQQVD
+2878 NKKLDLHEQVD
-2889 QLQKALEE
+2889 QLQKDLQEN
-2897 KNCLHKELHELLRTA
+2897 NCVYKELQELLRAA

-2920 ANCTSTGPNADLELH
+2920 ANQTSTGLNTDLDCH

-2963 ACQNAMRTSAST
+2963 ACQNVMRTSAKT
-2975 NTDLQHLQKAL
+2975 KTDLQQLQKAL
-2986 QEKNQINKD
+2986 QEKNQINED
-2995 LLERLHKAES
+2995 LRERQHKAES
-3005 TIEHLNANRG
+3005 FIEHLNANRG
-3015 VTNRNTELEVHQQ
+3015 VTNSNTELEVHQQ
-3028 IEKQQKAI
+3028 VEKQQKAL
-3036 QELNE
+3036 QKVSEV
-3041 LNKQLE
+3041 NKQLKE
-3047 EKLFATE
+3047 RLCATE
-3054 ELLNENRTSAST
+3054 ELLNETRTSAST

-3072 QQLQKALEEK
+3072 QQL
-3082 NHINKELLESLHRA
+3082 H
-3096 ESTIEDLTNNK
+3096 
-3107 GVDNW
+3107 
-3112 NTDGDLHRQV
+3112 
-3122 GELQKALKEKNKLNK
+3122 KALKEKNKLNK
-3137 QLEERLSEAEST
+3137 QLEKRLSEAEST
-3149 FALEL
+3149 FAMEC
-3154 YQLQKDLQEKT
+3154 YQRQKDIQERT
-3165 EINKELQERLH
+3165 EINKELQERLRE
-3176 AAESIIE
+3176 AESTIE
-3183 CLNDNPNQDTH
+3183 CLNDNPNPDTH
-3194 LHQMVDQLR
+3194 LHQMVDELR

-3230 NPNRAVNNENPD
+3230 NPNIAVKNENPGI
-3242 MDHLQQVDQL
+3242 DHLQQVDQL

-3261 IVKQLQQR
+3261 IIKQLQQR
-3269 LHTAELALTHLNAN
+3269 LHTVESAVTHLSAN
-3283 RAVTKQSANL
+3283 RAVTKQSTNL

-3310 QINQEL
+3310 QINEEL
-3316 QQRLGTA
+3316 LQRLCTA
-3323 ESIIAHQNSNQKM
+3323 DSTIAHQNSNHTM
-3336 HEAGTFLEQ
+3336 
-3345 DDKEVQVDL
+3345 
-3354 QDLGYETC
+3354 C
-3362 GKSENEVDREENRS
+3362 EEN
-3376 TDDNQIKQH
+3376 DNRLKEH

-3410 SSTSYPSSSC
+3410 SSTSYPSSPC
-3420 LSSPKISMKSLQIY
+3420 LSSPKISTKSLQIY
-3434 DDYGFTDDSDE
+3434 DDYGFTDDLGE

-3470 LRRNS
+3470 HRRNS

-3486 PGQQTTVK
+3486 PGQQTTVM

-3521 HSQNGSFPLGHDDE
+3521 HSQIGNFPLGHDDE
-3535 DKQMLKDEITSL
+3535 DKQMLKDEIASL

-3554 KASNKNLL
+3554 KASNKNIL

-3592 HLRQKIKDSRS
+3592 QLRQKMKDSRS
-3603 LGTLHHHQLEDLNKS
+3603 LGMLHHHQLEDLNRS

-3647 GKLEER
+3647 EKLEDQ
-3653 LECGDG
+3653 LECGGG
-3659 YSDNEDNTLLE
+3659 YADNEDNTLLE

-3733 QLQVRN
+3733 QLQLQVR
-3739 KSVELSTSHN
+3739 SQSIELSTSHN
-3749 SSDSE
+3749 SDSE
-3754 ASDRYSRRI
+3754 ASDRYRT
-3763 LDSGSD
+3763 LDSRSD
-3769 TLHALQCRDGKYGQ
+3769 ALHALQCFEGKYGQ
-3783 GRTSA
+3783 CRTSE
-3788 GTKVPYGL
+3788 GTKLPYF
-3796 QVEETAQ
+3796 QQETAQ

-3808 SASTGKATVLG
+3808 SASTGKAAVPG
-3819 KENGGGSRRQSQTLL
+3819 KENGAGSRRQSQTLL
-3834 STDTQILENKGGLA
+3834 STDTPILENKGSLP
-3848 QQQRLQGLQRE
+3848 QQQYLQGLQKE

-3884 RSIINNREDAGE
+3884 RSIIKNREDTGG
-3896 ERGLSPKPQ
+3896 ERGLSPKPL

-3917 LTESRNEPSGLFN
+3917 LTESRNEPSGLVN

-3974 STNIFIHG
+3974 STNIFISG
-3982 SEEQGQLANEV
+3982 SEEKGQLANEV

-4025 AKRNSKLEYLRNEYE
+4025 AKKNSKLEYLRNEYE
-4040 HVKKEAVR
+4040 HVKKEGVH

-4053 RGSLEENEHL
+4053 RGSLEENKRL
-4063 KEALHHSRDEI
+4063 KEVLHHSRDEI
-4074 NRLQS
+4074 NRLHS

-4097 LRVELQVYEQL
+4097 LRVELQVYEQM
-4108 KAASDKRTVSDATSG
+4108 KVASDKRTVSDATSG
-4123 QTQDASAPSHGPLDL
+4123 QTQDMSAPSHGPLDL

-4191 GEQRHSTLSNYGD
+4191 GEQRHSVLSNYGD
-4204 NGSKSPAQDENFPL
+4204 NGSKSPAQDENFPH
-4218 PSYRDSPKSGRSP
+4218 PSFHGSPKSGRSP
-4231 PNRDGAKALHGVQEM
+4231 PNRDGAKALHSDYSGVFISEM
-4246 KHHPT
+4246 KPHPK

-4300 RKQISEGKVL
+4300 RKQISEGKML
-4310 TCGMENNLQECFHAI
+4310 TCGMESNLQECFHTI
-4325 SQQGTESV
+4325 SQQGAESM

-4345 DVNTMQQIL
+4345 DVNKMQQIL

-4363 LWKVSLPTNT
+4363 LWKVSLPANT
-4373 SNSSSQNRQDE
+4373 SNSSSQNCQDE
-4384 MMKTEIARLRSKLSQ
+4384 MMRTEIARLRSKLSQ
-4399 QERMLNGTVKRLRST
+4399 QERMLNGTVRRLRST

-4442 LEAFPYPLKIQ
+4442 LEIQ

-4460 NGN
+4460 NAN

>member
-1 MDSVVGE
+1 MKDPCRICGGKFRGNQCRWIFSSSGKRNLQVILSYVLGVAVTRDGKGEFLCSKCVFMLENVVNYDVIIGR
-8 DPTLPLDFNGSSNV
+8 LQ
-22 SRVPNMAGVGDS
+22 GVC
-34 QDYVPV
+34 
-40 PSYLPGEKTSPT
+40 
-52 KARAMKEYENQITD
+52 
-66 LKKENFN
+66 N
-73 LKLRIYF
+73 LKV
-80 LEERMQ
+80 
-86 QKFDDASEDIYKT
+86 QK
-99 NIELKVEV
+99 
-107 ESLKRDLQEKQ
+107 
-118 ELLIKASKAVESL
+118 LL
-131 AGNNSSELHRM
+131 
-142 KERSMRELEKMKEI
+142 
-156 FDKKIE
+156 
-162 ELEENLK
+162 
-169 AAQDDVEKMADIAE
+169 
-183 QEKLRNME
+183 
-191 MEKQLLSITVSNPNV
+191 T
-206 TVPGIDIKE
+206 
-215 RLKEKDNIIE
+215 EKDNLAQCISHIYNRNNPQPIKSNGEYLSTEKPSVTFNTGIPEEGTLEADSCSGSINPGKDVAAASSTASEGNKMKRCPSSETLRGHE
-225 QLSYS
+225 QSGCPDPRRSGSGSPFKTSYLKPVHSRSQNIYFNLVQRTCSTPGSFHSRSSSLQSLYPSCAESCSLACSSSSLSVFG
-230 LKNKG
+230 LKTKG
-235 AVIEQLQNEKAKL
+235 AHGFDNF
-248 EDSSSE
+248 SE
-254 LYPLR
+254 LPARSSFISSPSVCDAIKLLKSVQCKPLLMLPESKIPVLLKYAQR
-259 EQISELTEALH
+259 RPASGCSYLYRKSHDTERINDWKFLQDL
-270 GKEGE
+270 
-275 AEALKIELAK
+275 AEDFNDEYTPLKAE
-285 EKIRYQREIQS
+285 S

-315 GDLESTRMMIDTLKK
+315 GDLESTRMTIDTLKK

-340 NLNGRLEER
+340 NLNRRLEER

-400 AAHKAQIQKYQ
+400 ATHKAQIQKYQ

-431 SDHHANT
+431 SDHHTNT

-532 LNEKDELLQEYLNMA
+532 LNEKDQLLQEYLNMA
-547 KDANQERN
+547 KDADQERN

-680 KNKDMEEMANTL
+680 KNKDLEEMANTL

-737 GLLATVGSKDQLLKE
+737 GLLSTVGSKDQLLKE

-785 EKQSSVITHEKYI
+785 EKHSSVITHEKYI

-812 IINKLVES
+812 IINKLLES

-838 PRVLELKQ
+838 PQMLELKQ
-846 TIQILQEQLEEK
+846 TIQILQEQLEDK

-912 RSLLADLENRHEAQ
+912 HSLLADLENRYEAQ

-957 NGVELQTQRGVVMR
+957 NRVELQTQRGVVTR

-994 ALPALQTVLSEYDA
+994 ALPALQTVLSEYEA

-1027 KEPDSTQR
+1027 KEPDSAQR

-1124 GTNDTSDTFSFTG
+1124 GTHDTF
-1137 DQTSYMSIYLGEHD
+1137 
-1151 ELEGDIEN
+1151 
-1159 LSLPELRRK
+1159 
-1168 VQELLEYVKELQAF
+1168 
-1182 NKDLQ
+1182 
-1187 NKASLTEN
+1187 
-1195 SVEQDKQDIL
+1195 
-1205 TLSSQN
+1205 
-1211 KLLEKKL
+1211 
-1218 ADAVK
+1218 
-1223 TNKALHDQLNR
+1223 
-1234 QGQKSAQ
+1234 
-1241 NVIKPQVKDQKI
+1241 KDQKI

-1290 TSASPDSEKTELD
+1290 TSASPDSKKTELD
-1303 LEDQNVVE
+1303 QEDQNVVE
-1311 TELNETSC
+1311 SELKETSC

-1353 SLLNE
+1353 ALLTE

-1370 LARLNNENTNLQSI
+1370 LARLHNENTNLQSI

-1412 VKRLKTELMDARKII
+1412 VKRLKTELMDARKNI

-1433 LELNSSMDSENSF
+1433 LELNSSMDSESSF

-1470 RRVILEKMLKE
+1470 RRVIMEKMLKE

-1505 QEARIHSTP
+1505 QEARIYSTP

-1529 SSKAAGNNNNNG
+1529 SSKAAGNNNTNNG
-1541 ANQNTEPDPQVEKLQ
+1541 ANQNTEPDPQVEQLQ
-1556 SALQEKNKEYR
+1556 SALQEKNKECR

-1580 THQKVNKTEATQT
+1580 TRQKMNKTEATQT
-1593 TDPSTDF
+1593 TDPKLHQQF
-1600 NLCKQIDQ
+1600 DQ
-1608 LQKALQEKNQLN
+1608 LQE
-1620 KELQELLC
+1620 
-1628 KAESALASQN
+1628 
-1638 TDRTGHLYKDLDHQ
+1638 
-1652 QEQQEEKLQQALL
+1652 
-1665 VDQLQKGLQER
+1665 
-1676 NALNRQLEDRLSGAE
+1676 
-1691 ACLNVNRTSASTNID
+1691 
-1706 LDLHQ
+1706 
-1711 LQKALQE
+1711 
-1718 KNQINKDLLER
+1718 
-1729 LHGAESIIEHL
+1729 
-1740 NGNKGVAN
+1740 
-1748 QNEDM
+1748 
-1753 ELHQQ
+1753 
-1758 VNQLQKSLR
+1758 
-1767 EKHELNKKLEERLS
+1767 
-1781 EAESTLTVLN
+1781 
-1791 ANGASSSTNID
+1791 
-1802 LDLRQLQKVLH
+1802 
-1813 EKNQINKDL
+1813 
-1822 LERLHKAESTIEH
+1822 
-1835 MKSSRA
+1835 
-1841 VANPNTDVN
+1841 
-1850 LYLQVDQLQKAI
+1850 
-1862 LEKKQLYK
+1862 
-1870 ELQDLLQTAESTI
+1870 
-1883 ECQNATGTSASPNK
+1883 
-1897 ELAHHQQVDQLQKDL
+1897 
-1912 QENNDLYKEL
+1912 
-1922 HELLSVAQ
+1922 
-1930 LTIACQNA
+1930 
-1938 NQTSGPNTDLELH
+1938 
-1951 QQVDQL
+1951 
-1957 HKGLQEKN
+1957 
-1965 ELNNRLQERLSRAE
+1965 
-1979 ARLNVKR
+1979 
-1986 TSASTNT
+1986 
-1993 DLDLYQ
+1993 
-1999 LQKALQEKNELNKQ
+1999 
-2013 LEERLC
+2013 
-2019 APDAILN
+2019 
-2026 VNRNSASTNTD
+2026 
-2037 LDLHQLEKV
+2037 
-2046 LHEKN
+2046 
-2051 QINKDLLEKL
+2051 
-2061 HRAESTVE
+2061 
-2069 HLKSRRAVANQNTDP
+2069 
-2084 NLYLQMDQLQKNI
+2084 
-2097 LEKKQLYKELQE
+2097 
-2109 LLQTA
+2109 
-2114 ESTLERQNATGT
+2114 
-2126 LASPNKELDL
+2126 
-2136 HQQVDQLQKVLQEKN
+2136 
-2151 YLYKELHEVLHAA
+2151 
-2164 QLTIACLNANQT
+2164 
-2176 SIGPNTELELH
+2176 
-2187 HLVEQLQKGLQEKN
+2187 GLQEKN
-2201 ELNRQLEEKLSGSE
+2201 ELNRQLEGKLSGSE
-2215 ARLNVKR
+2215 TGLNIKR

-2240 QEKNQI
+2240 
-2246 NKDLLERV
+2246 R
-2254 HRAESTIEHVNSK
+2254 
-2267 KDVANQNEDIELH
+2267 
-2280 QQIDQLQKALREKN
+2280 
-2294 ELNKQLEQRLCAT
+2294 
-2307 EALLNVNR
+2307 
-2315 ASASTN
+2315 
-2321 TDLDLSQ
+2321 
-2328 LQNVLHEKNQ
+2328 
-2338 INKDLLEKL
+2338 
-2347 RKTESSV
+2347 
-2354 KHCNAYSAVANQ
+2354 
-2366 NIDPDLQQQV
+2366 
-2376 DQLQK
+2376 
-2381 ALQEKNELNKQ
+2381 
-2392 RLSGAES
+2392 
-2399 TLTVMNPN
+2399 
-2407 RTVAGQNTDLHQ
+2407 
-2419 LPKALH
+2419 
-2425 EKNQINKDLLERL
+2425 
-2438 HKAESTI
+2438 
-2445 EHLKSSRTVSNQNTD
+2445 
-2460 MNLQVDQLQKA
+2460 
-2471 ILEKKQLY
+2471 
-2479 KELQELLQTAESTLE
+2479 
-2494 HQNAT
+2494 
-2499 GTLASPNKE
+2499 
-2508 LNLHQQVDQL
+2508 
-2518 QKALEEKN
+2518 
-2526 CLYKELPKLLRAAQ
+2526 
-2540 FTITCLN
+2540 
-2547 ANQTSVG
+2547 
-2554 PNTELHQQFDQL
+2554 
-2566 QKGLQEKNELNRQL
+2566 
-2580 EGKLSGAEAR
+2580 
-2590 LNVKRTSASTNTD
+2590 
-2603 LDFHQL
+2603 
-2609 QKALQ
+2609 
-2614 EKNQINKDLL
+2614 
-2624 ERVHRAESVIEHVN
+2624 
-2638 SKKDVANQNEDME
+2638 
-2651 LHQQIDQLQK
+2651 
-2661 ALREKN
+2661 
-2667 ELNKQ
+2667 
-2672 LEERLCATEALL
+2672 
-2684 NVNRT
+2684 
-2689 SASTNTDL
+2689 
-2697 DLSQLQ
+2697 
-2703 NVLHEKN
+2703 
-2710 QINKDLLEKL
+2710 
-2720 RRAES
+2720 
-2725 IIKYHNASS
+2725 
-2734 AVANQ
+2734 
-2739 NIDLD
+2739 
-2744 LHQQVDPL
+2744 
-2752 QKALQEKNE
+2752 
-2761 LSKELE
+2761 
-2767 ERLSEAESTLTVLNA
+2767 
-2782 NGASTSTNI
+2782 
-2791 DLDFRQLQ
+2791 
-2799 KVLHEKNQRLHK
+2799 
-2811 AESTIEHLKSSRAVA
+2811 
-2826 NPNTDVSLYLQ
+2826 
-2837 IDQLQK
+2837 
-2843 AILEKKQLYKELQ
+2843 
-2856 ELLQTAA
+2856 
-2863 STLECHNATGTLASP
+2863 
-2878 NKELDLHQQVD
+2878 
-2889 QLQKALEE
+2889 
-2897 KNCLHKELHELLRTA
+2897 
-2912 QLTIACLN
+2912 
-2920 ANCTSTGPNADLELH
+2920 
-2935 QQLDQLQKGLQEKNE
+2935 
-2950 LNKQLEGKLSGSE
+2950 
-2963 ACQNAMRTSAST
+2963 
-2975 NTDLQHLQKAL
+2975 
-2986 QEKNQINKD
+2986 
-2995 LLERLHKAES
+2995 
-3005 TIEHLNANRG
+3005 
-3015 VTNRNTELEVHQQ
+3015 
-3028 IEKQQKAI
+3028 
-3036 QELNE
+3036 
-3041 LNKQLE
+3041 
-3047 EKLFATE
+3047 
-3054 ELLNENRTSAST
+3054 
-3066 NTNLDL
+3066 
-3072 QQLQKALEEK
+3072 EK
-3082 NHINKELLESLHRA
+3082 NHINKELLERLHRA
-3096 ESTIEDLTNNK
+3096 ESTIEDLTINK

-3112 NTDGDLHRQV
+3112 NTDRDLHRQV
-3122 GELQKALKEKNKLNK
+3122 GQLQKALKEKSKVNK

-3154 YQLQKDLQEKT
+3154 YQLQKDLQERT

-3176 AAESIIE
+3176 AAESTIE
-3183 CLNDNPNQDTH
+3183 CLNDNPIPDTH

-3209 NQFCEKLKER
+3209 NQFCERLKER

-3242 MDHLQQVDQL
+3242 MDNLQQVDQL

-3261 IVKQLQQR
+3261 IIKQLQQR
-3269 LHTAELALTHLNAN
+3269 LHTAEPAVTHLNAN
-3283 RAVTKQSANL
+3283 RAVTKQSTNL

-3323 ESIIAHQNSNQKM
+3323 ESIIAHQNSNHKM

-3362 GKSENEVDREENRS
+3362 GKSENEVAREENRS
-3376 TDDNQIKQH
+3376 TDYDNQLKQH

-3410 SSTSYPSSSC
+3410 SSTSYPSSPC

-3434 DDYGFTDDSDE
+3434 DDYGFTDDSVE

-3475 LSSDLLTIGSE
+3475 LSSDLLTIVSE
-3486 PGQQTTVK
+3486 PGQQTTVT
-3494 LQEEHGDLEKDGQE
+3494 LQEEHGDLEQDGQE
-3508 MCSHKSLGLFSQD
+3508 MYSHKSLDLFSQD
-3521 HSQNGSFPLGHDDE
+3521 HSQNGSFPLGHDGE

-3547 KIELDKE
+3547 KIEIDKE

-3670 FAESPE
+3670 FAERESFSFSLVSPE

-3712 ATEEQLDVLSR
+3712 ATEEQLDVLSQ

-3733 QLQVRN
+3733 QLQLQVRN
-3739 KSVELSTSHN
+3739 QSVELSTSHN

-3769 TLHALQCRDGKYGQ
+3769 TQHALQCRDGKYGQ

-3788 GTKVPYGL
+3788 
-3796 QVEETAQ
+3796 
-3803 PPGII
+3803 
-3808 SASTGKATVLG
+3808 
-3819 KENGGGSRRQSQTLL
+3819 ENGGGSRRQSQTLL
-3834 STDTQILENKGGLA
+3834 STNTQILENKDGLA

-3896 ERGLSPKPQ
+3896 ERGLSPKPLDRSSIEDRASTGLTESRNEPSGLLNTGTKVPYGLQ
-3905 DRSSREDRASTG
+3905 VEETAQPPGIISASTGKATVLENGGGSRRQSQTLLSTNTQILENKDGLAQQQRLQGLQRENSLLQEKLKNSEQLNETLRTEVDLHRSIINNREDAGEERGLSPKPLDRSSREDRASTG
-3917 LTESRNEPSGLFN
+3917 LTESRNEPSGLLN
-3930 TDLLAEHLQEI
+3930 TAPPCSYPRTTVSEDHAALGRLQAGLQAPASLQGLLVRGEPKCVPSAVHFFTLCSPAMQLPPNYSVGGPRSSGTLTGRPAGASQSTGVAGTKVPYGLQVEETAQPPGIISASSGKATVLENGGGSRRQSQTLLSTDTQILENKDGLAQQQRLQGLQRENSLLQEKLKNSEQLNETLRTEVDLHRSIINNREDAGEERGLSPKPLDRSSREDRASTGLTESRNEPSGLLNTAPPCSYPRTTVSEDHAALGRLQAGLQAPASLQGLLVRDLLAEHLQEI

-3963 RRLAEAEPDPA
+3963 RRLAEAEPDPENGGGSRRQSQTLL
-3974 STNIFIHG
+3974 STNTQI
-3982 SEEQGQLANEV
+3982 
-3993 HFLWRQNQTLKD
+3993 
-4005 QLSLGSRDKQ
+4005 
-4015 KENEKLRESL
+4015 
-4025 AKRNSKLEYLRNEYE
+4025 
-4040 HVKKEAVR
+4040 
-4048 LENKF
+4048 LENKDGLAQQQRLQGLQRENSLLQEKLKNSEQLNETLRAEVDLHRSIINNREDAGEE
-4053 RGSLEENEHL
+4053 RGLSPKPLDRSSREDKASTGLTESRNEPSRLLNTAPPCSYPRTTVSEDHAALGRLQAGLQAPASLQGLLVRDLLAEHL
-4063 KEALHHSRDEI
+4063 
-4074 NRLQS
+4074 Q
-4079 EIGIQRQQ
+4079 
-4087 LSDSQHLLQS
+4087 
-4097 LRVELQVYEQL
+4097 
-4108 KAASDKRTVSDATSG
+4108 
-4123 QTQDASAPSHGPLDL
+4123 
-4138 SELLSEIRHLRIQ
+4138 EIR
-4151 LERSIQTNNA
+4151 S
-4161 LRQRLEEQLLRGQGK
+4161 LRQRLEESIRTNDRLREQLERRLAEAEPDPENGG
-4176 VEGSPSTIN
+4176 GSRRQSQT
-4185 INYLLS
+4185 LLS
-4191 GEQRHSTLSNYGD
+4191 TNTQILENKDGLAQQQRLQGLQRENSLLQEKLKNSEQLNETLRTEVDLHRSIINNREDAGEERGL
-4204 NGSKSPAQDENFPL
+4204 
-4218 PSYRDSPKSGRSP
+4218 SPKPLDRSS
-4231 PNRDGAKALHGVQEM
+4231 REDKA
-4246 KHHPT
+4246 
-4251 DELDSASQCSGS
+4251 
-4263 SADST
+4263 ST
-4268 THTPSRLVPGHRL
+4268 GLTESRNEPSRLLNTAPPCSYPRTTVSEDHAALGRL
-4281 WASRSGRHI
+4281 QAGLQAPASLQGSLVRDLLAEH
-4290 LGLIEDYNAL
+4290 
-4300 RKQISEGKVL
+4300 
-4310 TCGMENNLQECFHAI
+4310 LQEI
-4325 SQQGTESV
+4325 RS
-4333 VLDQRFLKGFSS
+4333 LRQR
-4345 DVNTMQQIL
+4345 L
-4354 EEASRLLKL
+4354 EESIR
-4363 LWKVSLPTNT
+4363 TN
-4373 SNSSSQNRQDE
+4373 D
-4384 MMKTEIARLRSKLSQ
+4384 RLREQL
-4399 QERMLNGTVKRLRST
+4399 ERRL
-4414 NRLKE
+4414 
-4419 GMEKVIIDQL
+4419 
-4429 AVTHNVLKKARGN
+4429 A
-4442 LEAFPYPLKIQ
+4442 EAEPDP
-4453 PLQEASV
+4453 
-4460 NGN
+4460 G